1 MKKNATNYQLYVDKN
16 GELFTGEYKETIDTR
31 VISFGN
37 VECNLSTNDGYA
49 LLTNTGFVRNGRPCG
64 KWVRET
70 KKFDNKDNLKGV
82 DREENEYEIV
92 GNHYY
97 LKSSKTYAD
106 DELVSEQDY
115 LPIYDADDDSLQV
128 YSDVMKHSYYH
139 YKKNLSQTKN
149 YTYSEDGMKCIE
161 QVIFER
167 NGFISKDE
175 TTLVSKTKPVKYGA
189 GYMEQVTNKLNIITE
204 DGKKVVECSVHYVN
218 DKTIIDS
225 LEIYY
230 DNGRKMIYGDCYPND
245 DTSFIL
251 TLFERDGET
260 VKKKGIVAMKDIVS
274 FYQHHI
280 AWSCGENIFNK
291 SIENIKE
298 LLD

>member
-31 VISFGN
+31 EPDFDA
-37 VECNLSTNDGYA
+37 ECSWTTSNGYA
-49 LLTNTGFVRNGRPCG
+49 LITNIGFVKNGRPCG
-64 KWVRET
+64 KWVREA

-82 DREENEYEIV
+82 DRVENEYEIV

-97 LKSSKTYAD
+97 LKSSKRYAD
-106 DELVSEQDY
+106 DKLLSEQDY

-128 YSDVMKHSYYH
+128 YSDAMKYVYYH
-139 YKKNLSQTKN
+139 NEGFSRTEN
-149 YTYSEDGMKCIE
+149 YTYSEDGMKCIVQSILE
-161 QVIFER
+161 NQK
-167 NGFISKDE
+167 FITKEE
-175 TTLVSKTKPVKYGA
+175 TTWASKTKPIKYG
-189 GYMEQVTNKLNIITE
+189 YKFMERVTNKSNTITE
-204 DGKKVVECSVHYVN
+204 DGKKVGECSVHYVN

-230 DNGRKMIYGDCYPND
+230 DNGRKMLYGDCYPND
-245 DTSFIL
+245 DTSFML

-260 VKKKGIVAMKDIVS
+260 VKKKGIVAMKDIAGR
-274 FYQHHI
+274 YQHSI
-280 AWSCGENIFNK
+280 IWNRNGNIFDNF
-291 SIENIKE
+291 IENIKE

>member
-37 VECNLSTNDGYA
+37 VECNLSTSDGYT

-97 LKSSKTYAD
+97 LKSCKTYAD
-106 DELVSEQDY
+106 DKLLSEQDY

-128 YSDVMKHSYYH
+128 YSDAMKYVYY
-139 YKKNLSQTKN
+139 NNEGFSRTEN

-161 QVIFER
+161 QTILEHQ
-167 NGFISKDE
+167 GFIIKEE
-175 TTLVSKTKPVKYGA
+175 TTWASKTKPIKYG
-189 GYMEQVTNKLNIITE
+189 YNFMKRVTNKMNTITE
-204 DGKKVVECSVHYVN
+204 DGKKVGECSVHYVN

-245 DTSFIL
+245 DTSFML

-260 VKKKGIVAMKDIVS
+260 VKKKGIVAMKDIAGR
-274 FYQHHI
+274 YQHSI
-280 AWSCGENIFNK
+280 IWNREEKIFDNF
-291 SIENIKE
+291 IENIKE

>member
-31 VISFGN
+31 EPDFDA
-37 VECNLSTNDGYA
+37 ECSWTTNNDYT
-49 LLTNTGFVRNGRPCG
+49 LLTNTGFVKNGRPCG
-64 KWVRET
+64 KWVREA
-70 KKFDNKDNLKGV
+70 KKFDNKDNLKSV
-82 DREENEYEIV
+82 TREENEYEIV

-106 DELVSEQDY
+106 DKLLSEQDY

-128 YSDVMKHSYYH
+128 YSDAMKYVYY
-139 YKKNLSQTKN
+139 NNEGFSRTEN

-161 QVIFER
+161 QTILEHQR
-167 NGFISKDE
+167 FIIKEE
-175 TTLVSKTKPVKYGA
+175 TTWASKTKPIKYGQNF
-189 GYMEQVTNKLNIITE
+189 MKRVTNKMNTITE
-204 DGKKVVECSVHYVN
+204 DGKKVGECSVHYVN
-218 DKTIIDS
+218 GKTIIDS

-245 DTSFIL
+245 DTSFML

-260 VKKKGIVAMKDIVS
+260 VKKKGIVAMKDIAGR
-274 FYQHHI
+274 YQHSI
-280 AWSCGENIFNK
+280 IWNREENIFNNF
-291 SIENIKE
+291 IENIKE

>member
-31 VISFGN
+31 EPDFDA
-37 VECNLSTNDGYA
+37 ECSWTTSNGYTLITNI
-49 LLTNTGFVRNGRPCG
+49 GFVKNGRPCG
-64 KWVRET
+64 KWVREA

-106 DELVSEQDY
+106 DKLLSEQDY

-128 YSDVMKHSYYH
+128 YSDAMKYVYYH
-139 YKKNLSQTKN
+139 NEGFSRTEN
-149 YTYSEDGMKCIE
+149 YTYSEDGMKCIVQTILE
-161 QVIFER
+161 NQK
-167 NGFISKDE
+167 FITKE
-175 TTLVSKTKPVKYGA
+175 EITWASKTKPIKYGHKF
-189 GYMEQVTNKLNIITE
+189 MEQVTKKLNTITE
-204 DGKKVVECSVHYVN
+204 DGKKVRECSIHYVN
-218 DKTIIDS
+218 GKPIIDS
-225 LEIYY
+225 SEIYY
-230 DNGRKMIYGDCYPND
+230 DNGRKMIYGVCCPDD
-245 DTSFIL
+245 DTSFML

-274 FYQHHI
+274 YYYCWFV
-280 AWSCGENIFNK
+280 WSSEENIFDK
-291 SIENIKE
+291 FIENIKE

>member
-16 GELFTGEYKETIDTR
+16 GELFTGEYKETINTR

-37 VECNLSTNDGYA
+37 VECNLSTNDGYI

-106 DELVSEQDY
+106 DKLLSEQDY

-128 YSDVMKHSYYH
+128 YSDAMKYVYY
-139 YKKNLSQTKN
+139 NNEDFSRTEN

-161 QVIFER
+161 QSILER
-167 NGFISKDE
+167 QGFIIKEE
-175 TTLVSKTKPVKYGA
+175 TTWASKTKPIKYGHKF
-189 GYMEQVTNKLNIITE
+189 MKRVTNKLNTITE
-204 DGKKVVECSVHYVN
+204 DGKKVGECSVHYVN

-245 DTSFIL
+245 DTSFML

-260 VKKKGIVAMKDIVS
+260 VKKKGIVAMKDIAGR
-274 FYQHHI
+274 YQHSI
-280 AWSCGENIFNK
+280 ICNREENIFNNF
-291 SIENIKE
+291 IENIKK

>member
-37 VECNLSTNDGYA
+37 VECNLCTNDGYA
-49 LLTNTGFVRNGRPCG
+49 LLTNTGFVRNGRPYG

-128 YSDVMKHSYYH
+128 YSDAMKYVYY
-139 YKKNLSQTKN
+139 YDEGFSRTEN
-149 YTYSEDGMKCIE
+149 YTYSEDGMKRIE
-161 QVIFER
+161 QTILE
-167 NGFISKDE
+167 NQKFITKEE
-175 TTLVSKTKPVKYGA
+175 TTWASKTKPVKYGA
-189 GYMEQVTNKLNIITE
+189 GYMEQVTKKLNTITE
-204 DGKKVVECSVHYVN
+204 DGKKVGECSIHYVN
-218 DKTIIDS
+218 GKPIIDS

-230 DNGRKMIYGDCYPND
+230 DNGRKMIYGVCCPDD
-245 DTSFIL
+245 DTSFML

-260 VKKKGIVAMKDIVS
+260 VKKKGIVAMKDIAGR
-274 FYQHHI
+274 YQHII
-280 AWSCGENIFNK
+280 ARSCGENIFNK

>member
-37 VECNLSTNDGYA
+37 VECNLSTNDGYT

-64 KWVRET
+64 KWVREA

-106 DELVSEQDY
+106 DKLLSEQDY

-128 YSDVMKHSYYH
+128 YSDAMKYVYH
-139 YKKNLSQTKN
+139 HNEGFSRTEN

-161 QVIFER
+161 QSILER
-167 NGFISKDE
+167 QGFITKEE
-175 TTLVSKTKPVKYGA
+175 TTWASKTKPIKYG
-189 GYMEQVTNKLNIITE
+189 YKFMERVTNKLNTITE
-204 DGKKVVECSVHYVN
+204 DGKKVGECSVHYVN

-230 DNGRKMIYGDCYPND
+230 DNGRKMIYGVCCPDD
-245 DTSFIL
+245 DTSFML

-260 VKKKGIVAMKDIVS
+260 VKKKGIVAMKDIAGLD
-274 FYQHHI
+274 QHSI
-280 AWSCGENIFNK
+280 IWSREENTFDNF
-291 SIENIKE
+291 IENIKE

>member
-97 LKSSKTYAD
+97 LKSFKTYAD
-106 DELVSEQDY
+106 DKLLSEQDY

-128 YSDVMKHSYYH
+128 YSDAMKYVYYH
-139 YKKNLSQTKN
+139 DEGFSRTEN

-161 QVIFER
+161 QTILE
-167 NGFISKDE
+167 NQKFITKEE
-175 TTLVSKTKPVKYGA
+175 TTWASKTKPVKYGA
-189 GYMEQVTNKLNIITE
+189 GYMEQVTKKLNTITE
-204 DGKKVVECSVHYVN
+204 DGKKVGECSIHYVN
-218 DKTIIDS
+218 GKPIIDS

-245 DTSFIL
+245 DTSFML

-260 VKKKGIVAMKDIVS
+260 VKKKGIVAMKDIAGR
-274 FYQHHI
+274 YQYSI